1 MYESNVLVSK
11 HLPLL
16 VAYLYLLSLVFDL
29 TDLNIDKVGFRCLIF
44 HGVVLLSMALGACRC
59 VELL

>member
-1 MYESNVLVSK
+1 MYESNILVSK

-16 VAYLYLLSLVFDL
+16 VAYLYLISLVLDL
-29 TDLNIDKVGFRCLIF
+29 TDLNIDKFGFWCLIF
-44 HGVVLLSMALGACRC
+44 HGVVLLSMTLGACRC